1 MSRIINT
8 RHGYQIREKALK
20 LIGKAISE
28 SGKAINDEEYIIVA
42 SFIALSLDEIEQSI
56 HETTV
61 AWEKRDYWV
70 KADQFRA
77 EWSWVGKM
85 KEQLVEAVKQKDYRK
100 VGEVFE
106 MLRRNRKVLEGMVK
120 VRKGVDY
127 SGSYLRFRNR
137 FG

>member
-1 MSRIINT
+1 MSRIIKTQN
-8 RHGYQIREKALK
+8 GYQIREKALK
-20 LIGKAISE
+20 LIGKAIFESE
-28 SGKAINDEEYIIVA
+28 NAINQEVYNDIA
-42 SFIALSLDEIEQSI
+42 SFIALSLEEIEQSV

-61 AWEKRDYWV
+61 VWEKRDYWV

-77 EWSWVGKM
+77 EWSWVGKI
-85 KEQLVEAVKQKDYRK
+85 KAQLVQAIQQKDIQR

-106 MLRRNRKVLEGMVK
+106 ALRENRKVLEGMVK
-120 VRKGVDY
+120 VKKGVDY

>member
-1 MSRIINT
+1 VSRIIKTQN
-8 RHGYQIREKALK
+8 GYQMRERALK
-20 LIGKAISE
+20 LLGRAIIECEKAIS
-28 SGKAINDEEYIIVA
+28 NEEYINIA

-56 HETTV
+56 QETTSV
-61 AWEKRDYWV
+61 WEKKDYWV

-77 EWSWVGKM
+77 EWSWVGKA
-85 KEQLVEAVKQKDYRK
+85 KNQLVEAIKHKDAQK

-106 MLRRNRKVLEGMVK
+106 ALRKNRKVLEGMVK

-127 SGSYLRFRNR
+127 SGSYLQFQKR

>member
-1 MSRIINT
+1 VSRIIKTQN
-8 RHGYQIREKALK
+8 GYQMREKALK

-28 SGKAINDEEYIIVA
+28 SEEVNNNEEYIDIA

-61 AWEKRDYWV
+61 VWEKKDYWV

-77 EWSWVGKM
+77 EWSWVGKA
-85 KEQLVEAVKQKDYRK
+85 KEQLVEAIKQNEPQK
-100 VGEVFE
+100 VGEVFDA
-106 MLRRNRKVLEGMVK
+106 LRKNRKVLEGMVK

-127 SGSYLRFRNR
+127 SGSYRRFQNR

>member
-1 MSRIINT
+1 VSRIIKTQN
-8 RHGYQIREKALK
+8 GYQMREKALK

-28 SGKAINDEEYIIVA
+28 SEEVNNNEEYIDIA
-42 SFIALSLDEIEQSI
+42 SFIALFLDEIEQSI
-56 HETTV
+56 HETTAV
-61 AWEKRDYWV
+61 WEKKDYWV

-85 KEQLVEAVKQKDYRK
+85 KGQLIEAIKQKDAQK

-106 MLRRNRKVLEGMVK
+106 ALRKNRKVLEGMVK

-127 SGSYLRFRNR
+127 SGSYLRFQNR
-137 FG
+137 FR